1 MGEKHESSGSP
12 RGARTADDARSRHR
26 GGNPQVRSL
35 PCLLAFHDPNA
46 AAGQEMME
54 HTGLATGLEAIGE
67 AFGPAAS
74 MIFRQAGT
82 ACTPSRPSSSQ
93 TLGR

>member
-1 MGEKHESSGSP
+1 MMRDHGTEVVIPRSGPCPACWRSMIP
-12 RGARTADDARSRHR
+12 MPQADR
-26 GGNPQVRSL
+26 
-35 PCLLAFHDPNA
+35 
-46 AAGQEMME
+46 EMME

-67 AFGPAAS
+67 ASGPAAS

-82 ACTPSRPSSSQ
+82 ARTPSRPSSSQ

>member
-1 MGEKHESSGSP
+1 
-12 RGARTADDARSRHR
+12 
-26 GGNPQVRSL
+26 
-35 PCLLAFHDPNA
+35 LAFHDPNA
-46 AAGQEMME
+46 AAGREMME

-67 AFGPAAS
+67 AFGSAAS
-74 MIFRQAGT
+74 MIFGQVET